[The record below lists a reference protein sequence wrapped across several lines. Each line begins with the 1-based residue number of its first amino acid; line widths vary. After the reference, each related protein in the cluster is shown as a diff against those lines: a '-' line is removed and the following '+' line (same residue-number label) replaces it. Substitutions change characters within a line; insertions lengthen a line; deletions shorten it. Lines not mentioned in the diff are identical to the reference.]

1 MWVVYLN
8 IFKFLHRTFSCQ
20 VFRFKMWLCIQ
31 YIYNHCF
38 LSLSL
43 ASLSLFLYDYD
54 ISIPLIFSNINRK
67 VSPVGHQ
74 RHLARERCASAA
86 SCQDFG
92 SSMG

>member
-31 YIYNHCF
+31 YIYIYIQSL

-43 ASLSLFLYDYD
+43 SLS
-54 ISIPLIFSNINRK
+54 I
-67 VSPVGHQ
+67 
-74 RHLARERCASAA
+74 
-86 SCQDFG
+86 
-92 SSMG
+92 